1 MPETATVV
9 KKNGKRY
16 VKVGKRRIK
25 VASDIS
31 ERELIQWMIKHF
43 KPKRKQK
50 KPKVVDPF
58 TAVPPK
64 VTVFQSGTV
73 AVNDANRAALR
84 ETKDKLEE
92 VQKKLTTIEE
102 EKKALP
108 PPQAHGYT
116 PEQIEQGLKLLKE
129 QDAEIKRR
137 KAIQEEDKK
146 ELKSEKKKRA
156 ATAMERRKLERERLE
171 EENKRIKG
179 IMQTTYKEEI
189 KKKGGGFNKL
199 RKLASDKNVNPVRIQ
214 VRNN

>member
-1 MPETATVV
+1 M
-9 KKNGKRY
+9 
-16 VKVGKRRIK
+16 
-25 VASDIS
+25 
-31 ERELIQWMIKHF
+31 
-43 KPKRKQK
+43 
-50 KPKVVDPF
+50 
-58 TAVPPK
+58 
-64 VTVFQSGTV
+64 
-73 AVNDANRAALR
+73 
-84 ETKDKLEE
+84 
-92 VQKKLTTIEE
+92 QKKLTTIEE

-179 IMQTTYKEEI
+179 IMQTTYNEEI

-199 RKLASDKNVNPVRIQ
+199 RKLASDKNVNPGANPSEKQLIDALLAKNANLSARMILRLPSISNITLILRKFR
-214 VRNN
+214 RN